1 MTREPTCP
9 SDLIDDQWALF
20 EPLLPRPTPAATRR
34 STPATRWSTPSC
46 TWCAPAAPGG
56 TCPPTCRPGR
66 TVYWYFTR
74 WKEAGITDQSRLPCA
89 GRYARPP
96 AERKNP
102 RLGIIDSQSVKGA
115 DTLGLPIVVCVMAV
129 SVQERDGAKTT
140 LLSLYLATPVRFV
153 FADAGFAGA
162 LVAWT
167 ARVLSTTLYIVRKGP
182 AQVGFAVIGR
192 RWVVADPD
200 LVDLPP
206 AAGTQLRA
214 PAPGGRGDGVLGRD
228 RANGPPSDPR
238 PRRDPPAGMDVSGS
252 CFLPPS
258 QARS

>member
-1 MTREPTCP
+1 MTSGRCSSPCSPGKHRRPPGEAPP
-9 SDLIDDQWALF
+9 PRGGQRRLVRGAHR
-20 EPLLPRPTPAATRR
+20 LLLA
-34 STPATRWSTPSC
+34 
-46 TWCAPAAPGG
+46 APAHRPVALEEPCTG
-56 TCPPTCRPGR
+56 TPPAGR
-66 TVYWYFTR
+66 RRASPTR
-74 WKEAGITDQSRLPCA
+74 SRLPCA